1 DCPSSLRAGSS
12 LHSRYSQSEG
22 TTVSSATNPG
32 GLQTPADARRGTTS
46 GSTGEGPRYR
56 GRGTMNAPTNHHRL
70 QMLTAAAVL
79 TFAMAMAWSAGA
91 IARPIDDPTLGVAS
105 SYTSQAK
112 DQAAQA
118 AQTDYPAGLRR
129 TYSGASPTAGSGEL
143 STPPVT

>member
-1 DCPSSLRAGSS
+1 
-12 LHSRYSQSEG
+12 
-22 TTVSSATNPG
+22 
-32 GLQTPADARRGTTS
+32 
-46 GSTGEGPRYR
+46 
-56 GRGTMNAPTNHHRL
+56 MNAPTNHHRL

-91 IARPIDDPTLGVAS
+91 IARPADDPTLGVAS
-105 SYTSQAK
+105 SSYTSQAT

-143 STPPVT
+143 STPPVTDNVPSAGGSSNTLPIALAGTVLLLVLGGIGFTMIAGVRMRRSPQHSA